1 MAITDRLLTVEQA
14 AKRLKVNP
22 ETIRRAIRAGRL
34 RARKDTLHAGS
45 PYLISAPDLDEF
57 AGKRMI

>member
-22 ETIRRAIRAGRL
+22 ETIRRAIRAGKL
-34 RARKDTLHAGS
+34 PAIKDTLHAGS
-45 PYLISAPDLDEF
+45 PFLISAPDLDAF
-57 AGKRMI
+57 AASRRI